1 MGEDLVLG
9 LIWFGCV
16 GGKERLLFLFFFFG
30 WCVFVVFVCVCVFF
44 LVRSFGLEIWRK
56 KFG

>member
-16 GGKERLLFLFFFFG
+16 RILFLFFSLDGVYLSFL
-30 WCVFVVFVCVCVFF
+30 CVCVCVCVSF
-44 LVRSFGLEIWRK
+44 LVRSCGLEIWRK

>member
-16 GGKERLLFLFFFFG
+16 GGEERLLLLFFFFG

-44 LVRSFGLEIWRK
+44 LVRSCGLEI
-56 KFG
+56 